1 MMTSFQRTIGRGT
14 DEGVRRA
21 LEILRKEE
29 TTMYDRNRKKRH
41 GGRKGKR

>member
-1 MMTSFQRTIGRGT
+1 MSIQRTKGRGT
-14 DEGVRRA
+14 DEGVERA

-29 TTMYDRNRKKRH
+29 TTMFERNRKKRH